1 MKIIFI
7 APYSEKLM
15 ETVLDCA
22 RVELEDIEVVG
33 SKEEIAKYSSKK
45 ELEKLVIKDIILE
58 KDIVD
63 YVLEIKNSK
72 NILVFGEI
80 AEYNKRK
87 ILKELDNS
95 IDYYFI
101 DIFDIPN
108 LKNYIYVPSLKVMNT
123 YVYEEKRK
131 MIKTGFEFMNKL
143 GIKKS
148 NLRYIDFN
156 IKNKN

>member
-108 LKNYIYVPSLKVMNT
+108 LKN
-123 YVYEEKRK
+123 
-131 MIKTGFEFMNKL
+131 
-143 GIKKS
+143 
-148 NLRYIDFN
+148 
-156 IKNKN
+156 